1 VQMSRAYGR
10 FDFIILAALAA
21 CALLLML
28 PDSPEKLGD
37 LAWLRI
43 PIELPFITLVLVLM
57 RGPLQRLAC
66 MVGVFLLAALTL
78 LRLGDIGAEAAFGRR
93 FSPLVDWQLFGDG
106 WQVVTDTVGK
116 TEAIVSVVISLF
128 VLLVVCVIIF
138 IGFARL
144 ERLSSGVRA
153 KVALFSAAVFV
164 VGASWQL
171 LDSPDQENQVFSAAL
186 LPELGTRI
194 QRMQDEV
201 LYQAQFAVELKDDP
215 FDVSQF
221 VARQDIGT
229 SVHTDS
235 PTVSTLQPGIL
246 GKLSG
251 VAVTDTTQGIR
262 PDFAALQG
270 RDVLVL
276 FIESYG
282 RTYLAD
288 DEFSNAAQ
296 SRLQQF
302 NETLNQNGLSARS
315 SWLGSPIRGGRSW
328 LAHATFM
335 AGLDVG
341 NHARFQK
348 LVTSERVSLNRLF
361 SAAGW
366 KTVAVMPSVIKPWP
380 TSVWYGYDEV
390 YNAERMAYQ
399 GEDFG
404 WVTMPDQYTLSAF
417 EHNIRQ
423 PSEQP
428 LMAEFGLISSHAPWT
443 PLPFKADWDA
453 VGNGEVFDGSQRS
466 GEAPS
471 TVWQDRDKIRA
482 QYAKSLD
489 YSLDI
494 VSEYL
499 ARYADDALVIIVG
512 DHQPASV
519 IAGWAATS
527 DVPVHII
534 ANSEALL
541 DRLPVDQFVKGMVPD
556 KDGTSIYM
564 SSMRELLGSR
574 FNALPFEYKTAEPL

>member
-1 VQMSRAYGR
+1 MSRAYSR

-37 LAWLRI
+37 FAWLRI

-57 RGPLQRLAC
+57 RGPLQRLTC

-93 FSPLVDWQLFGDG
+93 FSPMVDWQLFGDG

-116 TEAIVSVVISLF
+116 GEAIASVVISLL
-128 VLLVVCVIIF
+128 VLFVVCVIIF

-144 ERLSSGVRA
+144 AKLSSGVRS

-164 VGASWQL
+164 VGAAWQFF
-171 LDSPDQENQVFSAAL
+171 DSPEQENRVFSAAL
-186 LPELGTRI
+186 LPELGTRM
-194 QRMQDEV
+194 QRMRDEV
-201 LYQAQFAVELKDDP
+201 LYQAQFAVELKQDP
-215 FDVSQF
+215 FDVSQL
-221 VARQDIGT
+221 AATQDIGG
-229 SVHTDS
+229 SVHIDS
-235 PTVSTLQPGIL
+235 PTVSTLNPGIL

-251 VAVTDTTQGIR
+251 AALPDGTQGIR

-288 DEFSNAAQ
+288 DEFSDAAQ

-302 NETLNQNGLSARS
+302 NETLNQSGLSARS

-428 LMAEFGLISSHAPWT
+428 MMAEFGLISSHAPWT
-443 PLPFKADWDA
+443 PLPFKADWDV
-453 VGNGEVFDGSQRS
+453 VGNGALFDGSQRS

-489 YSLDI
+489 YSLDV

-499 ARYADDALVIIVG
+499 ARYAEDALVIIVG

-519 IAGWAATS
+519 IAGWAATA

-556 KDGTSIYM
+556 RDGTSIHM